1 MCVLRSLRKLHD
13 SVELLLAEKRREKN
27 YLLMKKVFPAS
38 RFAQIVYFV
47 TKVNGALWKLKMS
60 SEIEFFS
67 TT

>member
-1 MCVLRSLRKLHD
+1 
-13 SVELLLAEKRREKN
+13 
-27 YLLMKKVFPAS
+27 MKKVFPAS

-47 TKVNGALWKLKMS
+47 TKANGALWKLKMS